1 MQDDVKAGAPSA
13 RPVTRRQLL
22 QLAGMAG
29 GSAAVYRIAAALE
42 LLPGLQSSGPLKLT
56 PARKN
61 RRVVILGAGIAGLV
75 CAFEL
80 VRAGYTVEILEAS
93 YRPGGRVLTLRSGDV
108 VDEIGNRQVCRFDAA
123 PHLYFNAGA
132 SRIPTTH
139 SLILGY
145 CKELGIALETHV
157 NANTAAWVQYDN
169 LLDGQRIRQRE
180 YNADARGFIAELLA
194 KSLLQGSLDAPLSGL
209 DRERV
214 LEFVSRYGDLEA
226 DHVYRGSPARA
237 GFSTG
242 GLYLPGVKK
251 RVVEFSELLRSDYWQ
266 TAMHFGEGEAQSSV
280 LQPVGGMDR
289 IVYAFADR
297 LRGQLK
303 LNAQAIA
310 IHTSDSGVQ
319 VTYRQ
324 NGQTRTVA
332 ADYCLNSIPGP
343 ILSGID
349 HNFSSAL
356 QARLI
361 ARPRGQIGKIAF
373 QMRERF
379 WEKEG
384 IYGGISWTGQDIGQM
399 QYPSHAFHAEKGVVI
414 GGYYLEKGPSER
426 FQLMS
431 AQERLAAA
439 MRDGERLH
447 PGYSGYVENGVS
459 VAWYRMNHL
468 LGCTAR
474 ETDPET
480 LQILRAPQ
488 GRHYLIG
495 DQVSKHA
502 GWQESAV
509 LSAHDVL
516 NKLNEREAA

>member
-1 MQDDVKAGAPSA
+1 
-13 RPVTRRQLL
+13 
-22 QLAGMAG
+22 
-29 GSAAVYRIAAALE
+29 
-42 LLPGLQSSGPLKLT
+42 
-56 PARKN
+56 
-61 RRVVILGAGIAGLV
+61 
-75 CAFEL
+75 
-80 VRAGYTVEILEAS
+80 
-93 YRPGGRVLTLRSGDV
+93 
-108 VDEIGNRQVCRFDAA
+108 
-123 PHLYFNAGA
+123 
-132 SRIPTTH
+132 
-139 SLILGY
+139 
-145 CKELGIALETHV
+145 
-157 NANTAAWVQYDN
+157 
-169 LLDGQRIRQRE
+169 
-180 YNADARGFIAELLA
+180 
-194 KSLLQGSLDAPLSGL
+194 
-209 DRERV
+209 
-214 LEFVSRYGDLEA
+214 
-226 DHVYRGSPARA
+226 
-237 GFSTG
+237 
-242 GLYLPGVKK
+242 
-251 RVVEFSELLRSDYWQ
+251 
-266 TAMHFGEGEAQSSV
+266 
-280 LQPVGGMDR
+280 
-289 IVYAFADR
+289 
-297 LRGQLK
+297 
-303 LNAQAIA
+303 
-310 IHTSDSGVQ
+310 
-319 VTYRQ
+319 YRQ